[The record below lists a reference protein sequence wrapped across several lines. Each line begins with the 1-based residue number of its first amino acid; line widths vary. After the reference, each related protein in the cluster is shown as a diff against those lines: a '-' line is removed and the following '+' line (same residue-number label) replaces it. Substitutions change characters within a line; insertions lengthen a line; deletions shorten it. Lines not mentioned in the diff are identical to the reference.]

1 MFIAVLVP
9 VPSSLLG
16 FVGVGA
22 GAAQATFLGDD
33 PGHRW
38 HGRAGGTGGLRGGP
52 QSAVADVRHGIM
64 GLLGLGNGIFSA
76 ARPTPIRAGDRDS
89 RKDLS
94 ITSRARLAIPS
105 SLPRP

>member
-1 MFIAVLVP
+1 MLAALAVFAVVRSQLWLMF
-9 VPSSLLG
+9 
-16 FVGVGA
+16 
-22 GAAQATFLGDD
+22 
-33 PGHRW
+33 
-38 HGRAGGTGGLRGGP
+38 
-52 QSAVADVRHGIM
+52 GIM

-76 ARPTPIRAGDRDS
+76 AMPTPIRAGDRDS